1 MPSTRKRIGY
11 LPSINIQEII
21 SNIANKEKLSQSK
34 VVGILVEE
42 ALIARGLWDRQN
54 SNNLTKKSSLN
65 NETKMNNLYS
75 KYNELDELIS
85 DKGIIYNTK
94 RYTIKSDNSSSI
106 NEEDYNEDIF
116 KQFKQ
121 FLLFKKMIDEKQ

>member
-1 MPSTRKRIGY
+1 M
-11 LPSINIQEII
+11 
-21 SNIANKEKLSQSK
+21 
-34 VVGILVEE
+34 EE

-106 NEEDYNEDIF
+106 NEEDYNEDLF

-121 FLLFKKMIDEKQ
+121 FILFKKMIDEKK

>member
-1 MPSTRKRIGY
+1 M
-11 LPSINIQEII
+11 
-21 SNIANKEKLSQSK
+21 
-34 VVGILVEE
+34 
-42 ALIARGLWDRQN
+42 IARGLWDRKN
-54 SNNLTKKSSLN
+54 SNNLTKKSCLN

-106 NEEDYNEDIF
+106 NEEDYNEDLF

-121 FLLFKKMIDEKQ
+121 FILFKKMIDEKK

>member
-54 SNNLTKKSSLN
+54 SNNLIKKSSLN

-106 NEEDYNEDIF
+106 NEEDYNADLF

-121 FLLFKKMIDEKQ
+121 FILFKKMIDEKK

>member
-75 KYNELDELIS
+75 KYNELDELIC
-85 DKGIIYNTK
+85 DKGIIYNPK

-106 NEEDYNEDIF
+106 NEEDYNEDLF

-121 FLLFKKMIDEKQ
+121 FILFK

>member
-85 DKGIIYNTK
+85 DKGIIYNPK

-106 NEEDYNEDIF
+106 NEEDYNEDLF

-121 FLLFKKMIDEKQ
+121 FILFK